1 MDPTCLFCKIAA
13 GIAPAQIVYQDDR
26 ATAFQDIQPQAS
38 THILVVPNEH
48 VESLNAAEHTETE
61 LLGLLLRVATRV
73 ARDAGIDRSGYRV
86 VINTGPDSGQSVFH
100 LHLHVLGG
108 NRLHLPLG

>member
-1 MDPTCLFCKIAA
+1 MDPTCLFCRILA
-13 GIAPAQIVYQDDR
+13 GTVPARIVHQDDR
-26 ATAFQDIQPQAS
+26 ATVFQDIQPQAS
-38 THILVVPNEH
+38 THLLVIPNEH
-48 VESLNAAEHTETE
+48 IASLNEAEETDLE
-61 LLGLLLRVATRV
+61 LLGHLLRVAAWV
-73 ARDAGIDRSGYRV
+73 AREAGIDRSGYRV